1 APASSLLATV
11 AKLGIET
18 APSGPSAA
26 VRATAATTVDDEQS
40 FLAVSIAPASS
51 LLATVAELG
60 SEAEAICPSAAV
72 KRKPLPP
79 PTTSSRS
86 TRDLYSR

>member
-1 APASSLLATV
+1 MRAKAATTVDDEQSFLAVSIAPASSLLA
-11 AKLGIET
+11 
-18 APSGPSAA
+18 
-26 VRATAATTVDDEQS
+26 TVDDEQS